1 LALLTFTKGFIQEF
15 LDITYSFFDIT
26 RSNSIWIQ
34 NFMQQVIFDVLKYT
48 ITMVLV
54 LIFSDTS
61 VLFCIKADSS
71 DFTTREVF
79 SQVFKED
86 DK

>member
-1 LALLTFTKGFIQEF
+1 
-15 LDITYSFFDIT
+15 
-26 RSNSIWIQ
+26 
-34 NFMQQVIFDVLKYT
+34 MQQVIFDALKYT

-61 VLFCIKADSS
+61 VLFCIKADSL

-79 SQVFKED
+79 SQVSKED

>member
-1 LALLTFTKGFIQEF
+1 
-15 LDITYSFFDIT
+15 
-26 RSNSIWIQ
+26 
-34 NFMQQVIFDVLKYT
+34 MQQVIFDALKYT

-61 VLFCIKADSS
+61 VLFYIKADSS

-79 SQVFKED
+79 SQVSKED

>member
-1 LALLTFTKGFIQEF
+1 
-15 LDITYSFFDIT
+15 
-26 RSNSIWIQ
+26 
-34 NFMQQVIFDVLKYT
+34 MQQVIFDALKYT

-79 SQVFKED
+79 SQVSKED
-86 DK
+86 DKWHLAAFLNKFLFLVVCNYEIYDKKILVIIYA